1 MLVESD
7 FDPTTMN
14 DPFAHVIYT
23 KEFIHKCRGYPFW
36 HPEPDSFAPDEFQIR
51 GILPGDVGIINKD
64 GGFDF
69 LFSIFGNADGLV
81 VGNAPPGLQPLPTPD
96 QPEVQAYPELWNVLK
111 SQHVSCRYVSDVPA
125 ESFPGIVDTGVA
137 FDVST
142 SEDLTAILHLPNYS
156 TRYETMNEAF
166 FQNYARQ
173 YGVSWY
179 NHANGTLGRNVRNG
193 FLYLVTGC
201 DKTAT
206 WGNAVIRKTDWSFT
220 FYLKCTLEN
229 VDGETVKVANEW
241 IDDAGVEDGLFPN
254 PYATYPYPIGLQ
266 NQCIFAQGFTISL
279 SAKLFCKT
287 WLAVPHF
294 IKGSPEDRLPS
305 FDSNKV
311 PHPPSDGKTRFSTYL
326 SSFIGSKTVPNNS
339 DSDQRRMMAENA
351 DSHGSFIAEVPEF
364 PPLGN
369 QVLNPSTVMNEYLLS
384 KDPSLEIAVTH
395 DKEWMDV
402 MKKYEKDTYLTEE
415 ELWCKLKDS
424 LDAKLSSNVYQIPL
438 HLYNGSRLWA
448 IDAYSTSATFRSYLH
463 TFS

>member
-1 MLVESD
+1 
-7 FDPTTMN
+7 MN

-111 SQHVSCRYVSDVPA
+111 NVPA

-142 SEDLTAILHLPNYS
+142 SEDPTAILHLPNYS

-279 SAKLFCKT
+279 SEKLFRKT

-326 SSFIGSKTVPNNS
+326 SSFIGSKTVLNNS

-369 QVLNPSTVMNEYLLS
+369 QILNPSMVMNEYLLS
-384 KDPSLEIAVTH
+384 KDPSLEIVVTH

-402 MKKYEKDTYLTEE
+402 MKKYEKDMYLTEE

-424 LDAKLSSNVYQIPL
+424 LDAKLSSNVYQTPS
-438 HLYNGSRLWA
+438 HPSRLWTG
-448 IDAYSTSATFRSYLH
+448 IDAYSSFPPHSCVSDTTRKVAVLI
-463 TFS
+463 